1 MPATV
6 FDSDMFRDTFGS
18 ADMRAI
24 FDDRALVARYVEVE
38 LALARVQGEL
48 GIIPLAAAQTI
59 AERCDAA
66 AIDLAV
72 LKAETDLVG
81 YPVVGVVNAMKA
93 QCGEVGAHYIHWGA
107 TTQDIMD
114 TATVLQVRAGLDL
127 IDAEL
132 AICIARLVAL
142 TDTHRA
148 TVMAGRTHLQH
159 ALPVTFGLK
168 TAVWLAM
175 LERHRMRLAQARPRA
190 QVLQFAGAAGTLASL
205 GRDGLKVHAALAKTL
220 DLAPSDLPWHVARD
234 GFVEVVSL
242 LAGIAASLH
251 KLALDITLLMQ
262 TEVGEVNEPYV
273 EGRGSSSTMPHK
285 RNPIASEFIMAMARS
300 VRQDVALMLDSA
312 AGSDHERA
320 TGPWQ
325 LEWMALP
332 RAFIAT
338 GGALQQTAFLLGGL
352 VVDPQRMRRNLDVTG
367 GLIVSEA
374 VMMALA
380 PRLGRDAAKKLVGA
394 ACTRALAKQTM
405 LLDELVAE
413 PKITAVLDR
422 GGLARLCDPAA
433 YLGVTDQMITRVLR
447 RHRRPPAKAK
457 RRTPRS

>member
-1 MPATV
+1 
-6 FDSDMFRDTFGS
+6 
-18 ADMRAI
+18 
-24 FDDRALVARYVEVE
+24 
-38 LALARVQGEL
+38 
-48 GIIPLAAAQTI
+48 
-59 AERCDAA
+59 
-66 AIDLAV
+66 
-72 LKAETDLVG
+72 
-81 YPVVGVVNAMKA
+81 
-93 QCGEVGAHYIHWGA
+93 
-107 TTQDIMD
+107 
-114 TATVLQVRAGLDL
+114 
-127 IDAEL
+127 
-132 AICIARLVAL
+132 
-142 TDTHRA
+142 
-148 TVMAGRTHLQH
+148 
-159 ALPVTFGLK
+159 
-168 TAVWLAM
+168 
-175 LERHRMRLAQARPRA
+175 
-190 QVLQFAGAAGTLASL
+190 
-205 GRDGLKVHAALAKTL
+205 
-220 DLAPSDLPWHVARD
+220 
-234 GFVEVVSL
+234 
-242 LAGIAASLH
+242 
-251 KLALDITLLMQ
+251 
-262 TEVGEVNEPYV
+262 
-273 EGRGSSSTMPHK
+273 MPHK